1 MDQPDHT
8 VIDAP
13 GRAVTAARSILREE
27 RHPNSVTAPPMNR
40 GSMVPTPWR
49 GFWKGMAAAAL
60 WPVARL
66 TGRTVALKATP
77 AALEPWQRAAQRR
90 RAVFLL
96 LTAVSTA
103 LATSL
108 FADMQ
113 PHYNNDLL
121 QYGQITLFA
130 LLSAWVVTG
139 FMTAM
144 MGFWVLVRGDAH
156 SLSAQQVVHH
166 TLSKS
171 TRTAIIMPI
180 CNEDVRTVFAGL
192 RATCESVALTGHN

>member
-1 MDQPDHT
+1 MDQPDH
-8 VIDAP
+8 
-13 GRAVTAARSILREE
+13 AVTATRSTLREE
-27 RHPNSVTAPPMNR
+27 RHPNSVTAPPLNR

-49 GFWKGMAAAAL
+49 GFWKGLAAAAL
-60 WPVARL
+60 WPVARM
-66 TGRTVALKATP
+66 TGRTAAAKATP

-96 LTAVSTA
+96 LTVVSTA

-144 MGFWVLVRGDAH
+144 MGFGCWCGA
-156 SLSAQQVVHH
+156 
-166 TLSKS
+166 
-171 TRTAIIMPI
+171 TRTACRP
-180 CNEDVRTVFAGL
+180 NRWFTT
-192 RATCESVALTGHN
+192 R